1 MFINGETAVYGI
13 FGYPVKHSKS
23 PTFQTESFRHLGINA
38 VYVPF
43 EVKPE
48 NLQEATKSLKILN
61 IKGINVTIPHKE
73 EIINYLDEV
82 SQEAK
87 IIGAV
92 NTVKNIDGYLI
103 GYNTDAYGFIEGLKE
118 IIEIEG
124 KTALVIG
131 AGGASRS
138 VIYGLLQ
145 QNISKI
151 YLANR
156 TLQRAIEIVNDFGKY
171 YRVIDQIV
179 SVISLN
185 QIDEVL
191 ENVNIVVNTTSVGLK
206 DDDKPLF
213 DYDRL
218 QEKHTVVDIIYR
230 ETMLLK
236 KAKEKGCK
244 YQDGYPMLIYQGAK
258 SFEIWTG
265 QKALIEVMKRVLGI

>member
-23 PTFQTESFRHLGINA
+23 PTFQTESFRYLGINA

-43 EVKPE
+43 EVKPG
-48 NLQEATKSLKILN
+48 NLKQATESLKILN

-73 EIINYLDEV
+73 EIIKHLDEL
-82 SQEAK
+82 SPEAK

-118 IIEIEG
+118 ITNIEG

-145 QNISKI
+145 ENVSKI

-156 TLQRAIEIVNDFGKY
+156 TLQRAVEIVDDFGKH
-171 YRVIDQIV
+171 YRIMDKII
-179 SVISLN
+179 SVINLQ
-185 QIDEVL
+185 QIEKFL
-191 ENVNIVVNTTSVGLK
+191 ESVDIVINTTSVGLK

-218 QEKHTVVDIIYR
+218 QEKQIVVDIIYR
-230 ETMLLK
+230 ETTLLK

-244 YQDGYPMLIYQGAK
+244 YQDGIPMLIYQGAK

-265 QKALIEVMKRVLGI
+265 QKAPIEVMKKSLGI